1 MEIKKMSLFSVN
13 YEAAEQFSSV
23 ENGTYEVVVATAEQS
38 ASKSGTDFLDIRLKI
53 RDDFQQK
60 FRNNLIFDKV
70 WINKKTLQYP
80 EWALQRYSKAV
91 KIPEG
96 VEVNTIEQF
105 LGLIIGK
112 TLKVTVK
119 NEQSEYN
126 GKTYDN
132 LNIKKMEQS
141 ELPPYSGAVSSES
154 APTKADDLDLP
165 F

>member
-1 MEIKKMSLFSVN
+1 MEIINMALFSVN
-13 YEAAEQFSSV
+13 YEAAEQFSSI
-23 ENGTYEVVVATAEQS
+23 EDGTYEVVVFSAEQS
-38 ASKSGTDFLDIRLKI
+38 ANQYGTDYLDIRLKI

-70 WINKKTLQYP
+70 WINKQTLQYP
-80 EWALQRYSKAV
+80 EWALQRYAKAV

-96 VEVNTIEQF
+96 VEINTIEQF
-105 LGLIIGK
+105 LDIIKGK
-112 TLKVTVK
+112 TLKVAVK
-119 NEQSEYN
+119 NEQSESK

-141 ELPPYSGAVSSES
+141 ELPPYSGAITER
-154 APTKADDLDLP
+154 TQKQDDDLDLP

>member
-1 MEIKKMSLFSVN
+1 MEIINMALFSVN
-13 YEAAEQFSSV
+13 YEAAEQFSSI
-23 ENGTYEVVVATAEQS
+23 EDGTYEVVVFSAEQS
-38 ASKSGTDFLDIRLKI
+38 ANQYGTDYLDIRLKI

-70 WINKKTLQYP
+70 WINKQTLQYP
-80 EWALQRYSKAV
+80 EWALQRYAKAV

-96 VEVNTIEQF
+96 VEINTIEQF
-105 LGLIIGK
+105 LDIIKGK
-112 TLKVTVK
+112 TLKVAVK
-119 NEQSEYN
+119 NEQSESK

-141 ELPPYSGAVSSES
+141 ELPPYSGAITE
-154 APTKADDLDLP
+154 PTQKQDDDLDLP

>member
-1 MEIKKMSLFSVN
+1 MEIINMALFSVN
-13 YEAAEQFSSV
+13 YEAAEQFSSI
-23 ENGTYEVVVATAEQS
+23 EDGTYEVVVAQAEQS
-38 ASKSGTDFLDIRLKI
+38 ASQSGTDYLDIRLKI

-70 WINKKTLQYP
+70 WINKQTLQYP
-80 EWALQRYSKAV
+80 EWALQRYAKAV

-96 VEVNTIEQF
+96 VEINTIEQF
-105 LGLIIGK
+105 LDIIKGK

-119 NEQSEYN
+119 NEQSESK

-141 ELPPYSGAVSSES
+141 ELPPYSGAITE
-154 APTKADDLDLP
+154 PTQKQDDDLDLP